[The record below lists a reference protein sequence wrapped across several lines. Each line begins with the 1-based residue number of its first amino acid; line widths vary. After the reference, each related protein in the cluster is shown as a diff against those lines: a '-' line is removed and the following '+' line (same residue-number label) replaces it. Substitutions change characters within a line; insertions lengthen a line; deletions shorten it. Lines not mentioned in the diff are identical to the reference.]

1 VIDGSFERSDARL
14 PTRAQG
20 DTRRARAFRTIGRVD
35 GIRLATREDAGA
47 IEALMRASIHDIFPA
62 FYAPAQVASSI
73 EYVGRVDRQLID
85 DGTYFVIDEARDII
99 ACGGWSVR
107 DKLYT
112 GSAAG
117 DEEDRWLDPVT
128 EAAHVRAMFVRSDR
142 TRRGLGTRILEA
154 SEAAAR
160 EAGYRRLTLMA
171 TLPGYELYER
181 YGFRVV
187 DRTAV
192 EFPDGVSVEC
202 VEMDMDIRDRW
213 PA

>member
-1 VIDGSFERSDARL
+1 
-14 PTRAQG
+14 
-20 DTRRARAFRTIGRVD
+20 VD

-142 TRRGLGTRILEA
+142 TRRGLGTRILAA

-171 TLPGYELYER
+171 TLPGYELYEQ